1 MDTNTTRCHMYQRAP
16 PLQANQHQQEI
27 RRKKEGKTKKKKKKK
42 LLAPTNVP
50 QVQCSATH
58 TTTSRSQPTDLFP
71 RVARPP
77 QRSPPQAGYFR
88 TLRGTQSRKPH
99 FLQSTQP
106 SLPKTRIPAPLPSWA
121 PSPFPLCTS
130 APSRAPRLCNEGWG
144 GGSRP
149 KKHGRLPGMDK
160 IKNKKKKV
168 KSRAKRGEYV
178 NWGCSFI
185 VQWRLEIVPRTR
197 GKRRNYPG

>member
-1 MDTNTTRCHMYQRAP
+1 MYLEYSVAP
-16 PLQANQHQQEI
+16 
-27 RRKKEGKTKKKKKKK
+27 
-42 LLAPTNVP
+42 
-50 QVQCSATH
+50 H

-99 FLQSTQP
+99 FLQSSHP

-121 PSPFPLCTS
+121 PSPSPLCTS

-144 GGSRP
+144 GGRRP

-160 IKNKKKKV
+160 IKNKKKSQEKGETRRV
-168 KSRAKRGEYV
+168 CKLGLLVHRSVAPRNSSENTRKKAKLPGLV
-178 NWGCSFI
+178 T
-185 VQWRLEIVPRTR
+185 TR
-197 GKRRNYPG
+197 EPKAREGG